1 MTTIGNY
8 SIINKIYKDNN
19 KSDFNYNYFLVN
31 IKDPYLM
38 VEIIPKN
45 IEEKFMFMS
54 LLEKRKINEIKIF
67 DEFEEKEKLYI
78 VTDNSEETKKKIE
91 NLLEEEE
98 GIIFGQARP
107 ITKKEVDDIFE
118 KESSVCQ
125 IVQNKKDGQ
134 SISGTGFF
142 A

>member
-1 MTTIGNY
+1 MTTVGNY

-54 LLEKRKINEIKIF
+54 LLEKKKINEIKIF

-78 VTDNSEETKKKIE
+78 VTDNSEETKKKLKIY
-91 NLLEEEE
+91 
-98 GIIFGQARP
+98 
-107 ITKKEVDDIFE
+107 
-118 KESSVCQ
+118 
-125 IVQNKKDGQ
+125 
-134 SISGTGFF
+134 
-142 A
+142 